1 MFETMEY
8 LGLLGTMW
16 TGLIAYLTWHF
27 KERMLVEPSV
37 KNTMIVLI
45 SLAIIYAVV
54 ISLMGILPTKIAS
67 V

>member
-1 MFETMEY
+1 
-8 LGLLGTMW
+8 
-16 TGLIAYLTWHF
+16 
-27 KERMLVEPSV
+27 MLVEPSV